1 MSIELEVRSD
11 DSYSRTASRDTITT
25 LLVEGWGATRESDN
39 FFVCRRD
46 GCLVE
51 VDLGRPDPPADKA
64 DALQWVGFRVPA
76 GAKLA
81 SAEKSL
87 QMAVAVAEHVGWRV
101 FDPQDGRYVDPA
113 DLLPGPPLRQ
123 AVFGLFA
130 EVHAEGSFRFLRRLG
145 RRARRQ
151 SLSSIAEC
159 VGAGVVVAAIV
170 ARLFGF
176 TLESNGWLL
185 SSIAASLFGALLA
198 GDIVL
203 DVLGDVHQEA
213 EAKRQGLG
221 RAKSARAADQGDE
234 ADEA

>member
-1 MSIELEVRSD
+1 VSIELEVRSD
-11 DSYSRTASRDTITT
+11 DGYSRTASRDTITT
-25 LLVEGWGATRESDN
+25 LLVRDWGVTRQSDDL
-39 FFVCRRD
+39 FVCRKD

-51 VDLGRPDPPADKA
+51 VDLGRPDAPADKA

-87 QMAVAVAEHVGWRV
+87 QMAIAVAEHVGWRV
-101 FDPQDGRYVDPA
+101 FDPQQGRYVDPA
-113 DLLPGPPLRQ
+113 DLLPGLPLRQ
-123 AVFGLFA
+123 EVFGLFR
-130 EVHAEGSFRFLRRLG
+130 EVHAEGFLGFLGRLA

-151 SLSSIAEC
+151 SLRSIAEC

-176 TLESNGWLL
+176 TLESNGPLL
-185 SSIAASLFGALLA
+185 SSIAASLSGALLA

-213 EAKRQGLG
+213 GAKRKVLG
-221 RAKSARAADQGDE
+221 RTK
-234 ADEA
+234 